1 VAKRI
6 SLVVTYDTETDKS
19 VVDLDASAILFNE
32 GPCWDV
38 EEKRW
43 VKEPALVDEL
53 TRRLNTQLATGGRP
67 ATPDLDTEVP
77 VQTKFIEL
85 ALNIIDPDGAWD
97 PEETLEFSDAA
108 KVHLSEYPITKWEIE
123 GAFSLVAQFVHDWAL
138 GEAHVEDGLSC
149 GVDQFNQRIAL
160 QPVSTAIASQL
171 EHPPGVLE
179 SLIGEMETE
188 DWLLR
193 TSLETVDP
201 LSGTALRM
209 IFGDYE
215 RVPTLALFV
224 GEDENP
230 ILIDCSA
237 LEIAI
242 ERWRET
248 VNNSREPALSFRSNS
263 DHELEVFAF
272 DIDIGPEFE

>member
-1 VAKRI
+1 VTKRI

-19 VVDLDASAILFNE
+19 TVDLDASTILFNE

-38 EEKRW
+38 EEERW
-43 VKEPALVDEL
+43 VKEPTLVAEL
-53 TRRLNTQLATGGRP
+53 TKRLNAQLASDGHP
-67 ATPDLDTEVP
+67 ATSDLGIEVP

-85 ALNIIDPDGAWD
+85 ALNIIDPDGTWGQ
-97 PEETLEFSDAA
+97 EETLDFSDAA
-108 KVHLSEYPITKWEIE
+108 KVYLSKYPITHWEIE

-138 GEAHVEDGLSC
+138 GEAHVEDGTSYR
-149 GVDQFNQRIAL
+149 VDQFDRR
-160 QPVSTAIASQL
+160 TAVRSVPSASASKL
-171 EHPPGVLE
+171 DRPTGLIE
-179 SLIGEMETE
+179 SVIGEMETE

-201 LSGTALRM
+201 LSGTTLRM
-209 IFGDYE
+209 MFGDYE

-224 GEDENP
+224 GEDEDP

-237 LEIAI
+237 LEIAM
-242 ERWRET
+242 EQWRET

-263 DHELEVFAF
+263 DHELEVFDLDCDF
-272 DIDIGPEFE
+272 GPTFE